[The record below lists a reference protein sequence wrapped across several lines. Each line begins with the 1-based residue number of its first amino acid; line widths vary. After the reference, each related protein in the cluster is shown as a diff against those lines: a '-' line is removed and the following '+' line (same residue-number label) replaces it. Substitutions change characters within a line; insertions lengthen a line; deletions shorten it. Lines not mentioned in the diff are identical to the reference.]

1 MELSRLE
8 KEMLR
13 CITQAGYEPY
23 IKEGKIWLKYND
35 EEIGYLED
43 DDLKYA
49 TQETEYYEKAVRIFA
64 EVKEYIYAFEN
75 PIQIPYDIDIPDNH
89 HVIGATNEALLTISE
104 KANGYTFYVW
114 DYSYTHKSLINCSV
128 FGKEFR
134 QAKEEFAER
143 AGLIDRRK
151 ILTDDQLQ
159 RILASLGNSQNQH
172 EMQDIN
178 QQISAYFSN
187 RNQQE
192 TMVFE
197 EENDLRIAY

>member
-13 CITQAGYEPY
+13 CVIQAGYEPC
-23 IKEGKIWLKYND
+23 IKEGKIWLKYRD
-35 EEIGYLED
+35 EVIGYLED

-49 TQETEYYEKAVRIFA
+49 TQGEEHYEKAVRLFA
-64 EVKEYIYAFEN
+64 EVKEYIYALEN

-89 HVIGATNEALLTISE
+89 HVIGATNEALLTIFE
-104 KANGYTFYVW
+104 KADGYTFYVW

-159 RILASLGNSQNQH
+159 RILISLDNSQNQH
-172 EMQDIN
+172 ETQDIK
-178 QQISAYFSN
+178 QQISAYFSDYK
-187 RNQQE
+187 QQE
-192 TMVFE
+192 TMAF
-197 EENDLRIAY
+197 EENDLKIGY